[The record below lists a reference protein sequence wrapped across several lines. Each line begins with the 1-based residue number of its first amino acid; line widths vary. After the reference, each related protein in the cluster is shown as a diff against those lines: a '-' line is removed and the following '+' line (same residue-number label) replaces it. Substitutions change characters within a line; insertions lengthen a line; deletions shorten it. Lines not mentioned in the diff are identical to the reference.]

1 MRAVPRGRPHR
12 RVWGLVRG
20 RSWGRC
26 RAATGADR
34 IGAVTR
40 PNRPSRRF
48 GSLALALAL
57 SAFVLCACR
66 VDVTVDVDVSENGS
80 GELAVIVV
88 ADADVVAAAP
98 GLAEDLRTDDLVA
111 AGWSTEGAVPTPSG
125 GLSLTIVHPFDTPE
139 QATALLSTL
148 NGPSGPL
155 QAISIQRVA
164 TISDITYTVTGA
176 GRLDG
181 GLNAF
186 ADPDLLTTV
195 GGTPYAEQI
204 AASGAAAVDTVGVV
218 LRMHLPGE
226 VGDTTGQLSA
236 ASPDATGSTD
246 GTEADEVESVVDWPI
261 AMDGSDTVIGATSVK
276 SLERG
281 GAWPVLATVLFVAL
295 VAWVAAALVGI
306 VLVARRQRRRH
317 RSMRRLERGFDG
329 GPGRRGRGSGR
340 GLTDHPYE
348 RVYQDDPSRPR

>member
-1 MRAVPRGRPHR
+1 
-12 RVWGLVRG
+12 
-20 RSWGRC
+20 
-26 RAATGADR
+26 
-34 IGAVTR
+34 VTR
-40 PNRPSRRF
+40 PNRPSRRL
-48 GSLALALAL
+48 GSLALVLCALAL
-57 SAFVLCACR
+57 SACR

-80 GELAVIVV
+80 GEIAVIVV

-111 AGWSTEGAVPTPSG
+111 AGWSTEGAEPTPSG
-125 GLSLTIVHPFDTPE
+125 GLTITIVHPFDTPE

-164 TISDITYTVTGA
+164 TISEITYSVTGT

-181 GLNAF
+181 GLDAF
-186 ADPDLLTTV
+186 ADPDLLATV
-195 GGTPYAEQI
+195 GATPYAEQI

-218 LRMHLPGE
+218 LRVHLPGE
-226 VGDTTGQLSA
+226 VGDTSGQVAA
-236 ASPDATGSTD
+236 ASPDATD
-246 GTEADEVESVVDWPI
+246 GTDTDTDEAGSVVDWPI
-261 AMDGSDTVIGATSVK
+261 AMDGSDTVIAATSVK

-281 GAWPVLATVLFVAL
+281 GAWPVLATVLFIAL

-306 VLVARRQRRRH
+306 VVVARRQRRRH

-329 GPGRRGRGSGR
+329 GSRRRGRGSGR

-348 RVYQDDPSRPR
+348 RVYQDDPTRPR

>member
-1 MRAVPRGRPHR
+1 MLA
-12 RVWGLVRG
+12 L
-20 RSWGRC
+20 C
-26 RAATGADR
+26 
-34 IGAVTR
+34 
-40 PNRPSRRF
+40 
-48 GSLALALAL
+48 ALALT
-57 SAFVLCACR
+57 ACR
-66 VDVTVDVDVSENGS
+66 VDVTIDVDVDENGS
-80 GELAVIVV
+80 GELSVVVV

-111 AGWSTEGAVPTPSG
+111 AGWSTEGAEPTPSG

-164 TISDITYTVTGA
+164 TISEITYTVTGA

-181 GLNAF
+181 GFDAF
-186 ADPDLLTTV
+186 ADPDLLATV
-195 GGTPYAEQI
+195 GGTPYADQI
-204 AASGAAAVDTVGVV
+204 AASGGAAVDTVGVV
-218 LRMHLPGE
+218 LRVHLPGE
-226 VGDTTGQLSA
+226 VGDTTGRVTTA
-236 ASPDATGSTD
+236 APDPTD
-246 GTEADEVESVVDWPI
+246 GGDGSDAAEAGSVVDWTI
-261 AMDGSDTVIGATSVK
+261 ALDGSDTAIDATSVK

-281 GAWPVLATVLFVAL
+281 GVWPVLATVLFVAL

-317 RSMRRLERGFDG
+317 RSMRRLEQGF
-329 GPGRRGRGSGR
+329 GRGSGRGSRRGGGR

-348 RVYQDDPSRPR
+348 RVYQDDPSRHR

>member
-1 MRAVPRGRPHR
+1 
-12 RVWGLVRG
+12 
-20 RSWGRC
+20 
-26 RAATGADR
+26 
-34 IGAVTR
+34 VTR
-40 PNRPSRRF
+40 PNRPSRRL
-48 GSLALALAL
+48 GSLALVLCALAL
-57 SAFVLCACR
+57 SACR

-80 GELAVIVV
+80 GEIAVIVV

-111 AGWSTEGAVPTPSG
+111 AGWSTEGAEPTPSG
-125 GLSLTIVHPFDTPE
+125 GLTITIVHPFDTPE

-164 TISDITYTVTGA
+164 TISEITYSVTGT

-181 GLNAF
+181 GLDAF
-186 ADPDLLTTV
+186 ADPDLLATV

-218 LRMHLPGE
+218 LRVHLPGE
-226 VGDTTGQLSA
+226 VGDTSGQVAA
-236 ASPDATGSTD
+236 ASPDATDGTGTD
-246 GTEADEVESVVDWPI
+246 GTGAGTDADTDTDEAGSVVDWPI
-261 AMDGSDTVIGATSVK
+261 AMDGSDTVIAATSVK

-281 GAWPVLATVLFVAL
+281 GAWPVLATVLFIAL

-306 VLVARRQRRRH
+306 VVVARRQRRRH

-329 GPGRRGRGSGR
+329 GSRRRGRGSGR

-348 RVYQDDPSRPR
+348 RVYQDDPTRPR

>member
-1 MRAVPRGRPHR
+1 M
-12 RVWGLVRG
+12 
-20 RSWGRC
+20 
-26 RAATGADR
+26 
-34 IGAVTR
+34 TR
-40 PNRPSRRF
+40 PNRPSRRL
-48 GSLALALAL
+48 GSLALVLCALAL
-57 SAFVLCACR
+57 SACR

-80 GELAVIVV
+80 GEIAVIVV

-111 AGWSTEGAVPTPSG
+111 AGWSTEGAEPTPSG
-125 GLSLTIVHPFDTPE
+125 GLTITIVHPFDTPE

-164 TISDITYTVTGA
+164 TISEITYSVTGT

-181 GLNAF
+181 GLDAF
-186 ADPDLLTTV
+186 ADPDLLATV
-195 GGTPYAEQI
+195 GATPYAEQI

-218 LRMHLPGE
+218 LRVHLPGE
-226 VGDTTGQLSA
+226 VGDTSGQVAA
-236 ASPDATGSTD
+236 ASPDATD
-246 GTEADEVESVVDWPI
+246 GTDTDTDEAGSVVDWPI
-261 AMDGSDTVIGATSVK
+261 AMDGSDTVIAATSVK

-281 GAWPVLATVLFVAL
+281 GAWPVLATVLFIAL

-306 VLVARRQRRRH
+306 VVVARRQRRRH

-329 GPGRRGRGSGR
+329 GSRRRGRGSGR

-348 RVYQDDPSRPR
+348 RVYQDDPTRPR

>member
-1 MRAVPRGRPHR
+1 M
-12 RVWGLVRG
+12 
-20 RSWGRC
+20 
-26 RAATGADR
+26 
-34 IGAVTR
+34 
-40 PNRPSRRF
+40 RPSRRL
-48 GSLALALAL
+48 GSLALALSAL
-57 SAFVLCACR
+57 VLSACR
-66 VDVTVDVDVSENGS
+66 VDVTVDVDMSENGS
-80 GELAVIVV
+80 GELSVIVV

-111 AGWSTEGAVPTPSG
+111 AGWSTEGAEPTPSG

-164 TISDITYTVTGA
+164 TISEITYTVTGA

-181 GLNAF
+181 GLDAF
-186 ADPDLLTTV
+186 ADPELLATV

-204 AASGAAAVDTVGVV
+204 AASGAAAGDTVGVV
-218 LRMHLPGE
+218 LRVRLPGE
-226 VGDTTGQLSA
+226 VGDTTGQVTA
-236 ASPDATGSTD
+236 PAPGATD
-246 GTEADEVESVVDWPI
+246 GAEATDSDTDEAGSVVDWPI
-261 AMDGSDTVIGATSVK
+261 AMDGSDTVIAATSVK

-281 GAWPVLATVLFVAL
+281 GAWPALATVLFVAL
-295 VAWVAAALVGI
+295 VAWVAASLVGI

-317 RSMRRLERGFDG
+317 RSMRRLEQGFG
-329 GPGRRGRGSGR
+329 GGRGRGSRRGGGR

>member
-1 MRAVPRGRPHR
+1 M
-12 RVWGLVRG
+12 
-20 RSWGRC
+20 
-26 RAATGADR
+26 
-34 IGAVTR
+34 
-40 PNRPSRRF
+40 RPSRRL
-48 GSLALALAL
+48 GSLALALSAL
-57 SAFVLCACR
+57 VLTACR

-80 GELAVIVV
+80 GELSVVVV

-98 GLAEDLRTDDLVA
+98 GLAEDLRTDDLAA
-111 AGWSTEGAVPTPSG
+111 AGWSTEGAEPTASG

-164 TISDITYTVTGA
+164 TIGDITYTVTGS

-181 GLNAF
+181 GLDAF
-186 ADPDLLTTV
+186 ADPDLLATV

-204 AASGAAAVDTVGVV
+204 AASGAPAVDTVGVV
-218 LRMHLPGE
+218 LRVHLPGD
-226 VGDTTGQLSA
+226 VGGTTGQVTA
-236 ASPDATGSTD
+236 AAPGATD
-246 GTEADEVESVVDWPI
+246 GDDADGGETDSDEAGSVVDWPI
-261 AMDGSDTVIGATSVK
+261 AMDGSDTVIAATSVK

-281 GAWPVLATVLFVAL
+281 GAWPVLATVLFIAL

-317 RSMRRLERGFDG
+317 RSMRRLEQGFG
-329 GPGRRGRGSGR
+329 GGRGRGSRRGGGR

>member
-1 MRAVPRGRPHR
+1 M
-12 RVWGLVRG
+12 
-20 RSWGRC
+20 
-26 RAATGADR
+26 
-34 IGAVTR
+34 TR
-40 PNRPSRRF
+40 PNRPSRRL
-48 GSLALALAL
+48 GSLALALCALAL
-57 SAFVLCACR
+57 SACR

-80 GELAVIVV
+80 GEIAVVVV

-111 AGWSTEGAVPTPSG
+111 AGWSTEGAEPTPSG

-164 TISDITYTVTGA
+164 TISEITYTVTGT

-181 GLNAF
+181 GLDAF
-186 ADPDLLTTV
+186 ADPDLLATV

-218 LRMHLPGE
+218 LRVHLPGE
-226 VGDTTGQLSA
+226 VGDTSGQVAA
-236 ASPDATGSTD
+236 ASPDATD
-246 GTEADEVESVVDWPI
+246 GTDADADTDEVGSVVDWPI
-261 AMDGSDTVIGATSVK
+261 AMDGSDTVIAATSVK

-281 GAWPVLATVLFVAL
+281 GAWPVLATVLFIAL

-306 VLVARRQRRRH
+306 VVVARRQRRRH

-329 GPGRRGRGSGR
+329 GSGRRGRGSGR

-348 RVYQDDPSRPR
+348 RVYQDDPTRPR